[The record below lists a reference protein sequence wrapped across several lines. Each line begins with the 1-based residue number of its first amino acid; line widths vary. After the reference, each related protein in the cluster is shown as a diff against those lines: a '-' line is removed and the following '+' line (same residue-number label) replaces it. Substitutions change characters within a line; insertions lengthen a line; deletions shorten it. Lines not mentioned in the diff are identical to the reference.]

1 MAKDINIRVGADISE
16 LEKNL
21 NKAQRS
27 LRRSGQQM
35 SRIGNDMIM
44 SLTAPIGIFG
54 ASILGAA
61 ADFESSMNG
70 MKAVTAGGAE
80 AFEDLSKKAKE
91 LGATTQFSATEAAGA
106 MEMLGRNGLTA
117 TQILDGAADASLGLA
132 AATGTD
138 LANAANVAT
147 DAMAQ
152 FGLASSDLVNVSDL
166 ITGATVNSK
175 FSIDDF
181 QLAMAQA
188 GGVAGA
194 VGVSF
199 EDFATTISAISPSFA
214 SGSDAGTS
222 LKTMLTRLVPQTK
235 DATAMMKQLGI
246 ITKEGTNQFFDAN
259 GAMKSMSSISGTLQE
274 AFKGLSEEQKIS
286 ASQSLFGN
294 DAMRAG
300 LKLAE
305 VGSGTFDNLA
315 ASIAGVSASEVAA
328 TRMEGFKGAV
338 LKLKSAF
345 ETLQLAIADSG
356 VLAFATSFVESL
368 TNMSLRMAALD
379 PAILQMGVSF
389 LAILAAIGPVVKM
402 MGMFQLV
409 QAQMAGTL
417 STVVGRLTKL
427 GSAINFV
434 TSAEGRALIVT
445 KAKDLALKAYNLTL
459 AVSNKVLSLFKLETY
474 KAIAATIAQTTANIA
489 VNAATFA
496 GVAIIK
502 GAIAIETAY
511 GAAKK
516 LLTSQIKIT
525 TIAQKAFNLVLLSN
539 PIGLAVIAIMGL
551 VAAFTAAYQ
560 NLDWFRNFVDKSL
573 EWIKDKFAGL
583 LAKIK
588 FVFMNFPAILKAGM
602 EAIKAFGSNIMGR
615 LKRLGLAAE
624 KFRLKF
630 ARALTIDADKRKE
643 ITKQIEKIGE
653 DSKVLENNAKEIGS
667 VFRNTLEEEIAKVKP
682 PKVSGAS
689 SFSVGSVS
697 GGSVDGGQFTAANTE
712 QIKYQNTVKATTEA
726 LKVQTKVFGE
736 NATAL
741 AAVNTKQLEGS
752 GMADRMKASVE
763 SLTASQRTMKLEQ
776 EAMAA
781 TMATFNESLTGV
793 LNQGLTDVAVGFG
806 EVVGSMANG
815 TASMADLGGMLLGTL
830 GGLLGQV
837 GQLAIATGVA
847 MAGIKTALQSLNPAV
862 AIIGGVALVALSKV
876 VSSKASSLG
885 GQMQGGAAFAKGGI
899 VDKPTFG
906 VFGEAGTEVIIP
918 KKRLDTYLSD
928 MNGGGGGGAKSLTA
942 KIGLRDLVFALDDER
957 RKQNRV

>member
-70 MKAVTAGGAE
+70 MKAVTNGGAE

-368 TNMSLRMAALD
+368 TNMALGMAALD
-379 PAILQMGVSF
+379 PAILKVSVSL
-389 LAILAAIGPVVKM
+389 LAILAAIGPVIKM
-402 MGMFQLV
+402 MGIFQLV
-409 QAQMAGTL
+409 QAQAMGTMA
-417 STVVGRLTKL
+417 SVVGTFGKL
-427 GSAINFV
+427 RAATASMTSVQAALNAVMIANPVGVVVVAVAALSAAMYLLYQNSETFRVAVDNLYNNALKPFFNFLVEVGKVIFDVFASVGRSVINTGMAVWETFKSMQQAVINFV
-434 TSAEGRALIVT
+434 GKIPIVGDAVRFIVKGFQMAGNIIGRIFA
-445 KAKDLALKAYNLTL
+445 NLP
-459 AVSNKVLSLFKLETY
+459 AV
-474 KAIAATIAQTTANIA
+474 
-489 VNAATFA
+489 
-496 GVAIIK
+496 
-502 GAIAIETAY
+502 
-511 GAAKK
+511 
-516 LLTSQIKIT
+516 
-525 TIAQKAFNLVLLSN
+525 
-539 PIGLAVIAIMGL
+539 
-551 VAAFTAAYQ
+551 
-560 NLDWFRNFVDKSL
+560 
-573 EWIKDKFAGL
+573 FAGL
-583 LAKIK
+583 SAEARETGEDLKRYFENIALTAQIIAKKVQKALTLDDDARKELQNSIAKLSEQKSNLAKEGKAFGEAFKEAYNKEIAKIK
-588 FVFMNFPAILKAGM
+588 PPTVAS
-602 EAIKAFGSNIMGR
+602 GS
-615 LKRLGLAAE
+615 AA
-624 KFRLKF
+624 
-630 ARALTIDADKRKE
+630 
-643 ITKQIEKIGE
+643 
-653 DSKVLENNAKEIGS
+653 S
-667 VFRNTLEEEIAKVKP
+667 V
-682 PKVSGAS
+682 
-689 SFSVGSVS
+689 SVGSVS